1 MRVHP
6 AGPFMAALAQNVS
19 HLNPHASL
27 GLRISGALAFSLFK
41 KILKVLKKA
50 FRRQR
55 YRMLT

>member
-1 MRVHP
+1 
-6 AGPFMAALAQNVS
+6 MAALAQNVS

-50 FRRQR
+50 FRSQR
-55 YRMLT
+55 YHMLT